1 MSTPKKYLVY
11 RLSDG
16 LCVNCIVWDGV
27 SSYTPDEGTALEI
40 IPAGS
45 FAGIG
50 WTRISEGEW
59 QEPQPTEEETIE
71 E

>member
-1 MSTPKKYLVY
+1 MSTSKKYLVY

-16 LCVNCIVWDGV
+16 LCINCIVWDGV
-27 SSYTPDEGTALEI
+27 SPYTPDEGTALEI
-40 IPAGS
+40 TPAGS

-50 WTRISEGEW
+50 WTRISDGEW
-59 QEPQPTEEETIE
+59 QEPVVQEEVIE